1 MRVAILQDQLRS
13 GGTERQAL
21 AIAQG
26 LSALGAETHL
36 VVFRQGGAL
45 DDETQGKPY
54 QTHFLPQRLLP
65 ADWRAPGLRRLL
77 ANLQP
82 DAVIAMGR
90 MANCHLGL
98 LCLRRPPNC
107 ALVATFR
114 TGRSIPILHRVALRR
129 ADAFVAN
136 SRHALARLTIEVNL
150 LADHRAHVIYNGCLR
165 DFDTIIPS
173 FHPANSPT
181 PSPVGQAFLPVSSP
195 ASPPSLHLVS
205 ISMFRPQKQ
214 QLRLI
219 RLCSELPPELNWRL
233 TLAGDGPTLAQCQ
246 AETRRLNLQQ
256 RVSFP
261 GLLKDPRSL
270 YAAAD
275 IAVHVSDAESLPNFL
290 VEAQMAGLPVVAYDT
305 DGVSETFDPGESG
318 FLIRHGDEPGFR
330 SAIVALAS
338 NPARA
343 LRMSDNARARA
354 KSLFSLD
361 AQSQHYFALV
371 NKLSAP

>member
-1 MRVAILQDQLRS
+1 MPNSRSSAPNSSPLRVAILQDHLRS

-21 AIAQG
+21 AIAEG
-26 LSALGAETHL
+26 LSQRGAETHL

-45 DDETQGKPY
+45 DEQTIDKPF
-54 QTHFLPQRLLP
+54 QTRFLPQRLLP
-65 ADWRAPGLRRLL
+65 ANWRAPGLRRLL
-77 ANLQP
+77 ADLQP
-82 DAVIAMGR
+82 NAVIAMGR

-98 LCLRRPPNC
+98 LCLRPPANC

-114 TGRSIPILHRVALRR
+114 TGRSIPFLHRVALRR

-136 SRHALARLTIEVNL
+136 SRHALARIANEVNL
-150 LADHRAHVIYNGCLR
+150 PADHRAHVIYNGCLR
-165 DFDTIIPS
+165 DFDSSIPS
-173 FHPANSPT
+173 FQPADSR
-181 PSPVGQAFLPVSSP
+181 A
-195 ASPPSLHLVS
+195 LHLVS

-246 AETRRLNLQQ
+246 AESRRLNLQQ
-256 RVSFP
+256 RISFP
-261 GLLKDPRSL
+261 GLLKAPRSL

-305 DGVSETFDPGESG
+305 DGVSETFEPGESG
-318 FLIRHGDEPGFR
+318 FLVRHGDEPGFR
-330 SAIVALAS
+330 SAIAALAT
-338 NPARA
+338 NPQLA
-343 LRMSDNARARA
+343 LRMSENARQRA
-354 KSLFSLD
+354 KALFSLA
-361 AQSQHYFALV
+361 AQSDHYFALV
-371 NKLSAP
+371 KKLSAT